1 MITKKII
8 SHMCSFRFQ
17 NFENFQLLKK
27 IQFKNNDDKS
37 YLNFLNEI
45 GFFDTLFKLNLKP

>member
-1 MITKKII
+1 
-8 SHMCSFRFQ
+8 MCSFRFQ